1 MAVDATVR
9 GAGIF
14 GLSVAWSLT
23 LRGARVRVI
32 DPNGVGAG
40 ASGGVVGALAPHV
53 PENWNPKK
61 AFQLDSLLMAEAYWA
76 QVEGVCGLPSGYGR
90 LGRVQP
96 LADAR
101 AVDLARARIAGAQAL
116 WQGRAAWQVVGMQ
129 ADAGAGASAEVS
141 AEVSADTGA
150 DAGADTGADTGA
162 DRVAAWGAWRPH
174 SPTGYYVYDTLSARM
189 HPRMAAQALA
199 EAIRVKGGEI
209 VQAGREE
216 GAVIWCTGVADLEA
230 MSAARARPVGGG
242 VKGQGALLR
251 YEASGLPQ
259 IFAGGVHVVPHANGT
274 VAVGSTSEREYS
286 DARSTDA
293 QLDAVIAAARAALP
307 ALADA
312 PVIERWAGVRPK
324 ARSRAPMLGAHP
336 LHKGAYIANGGFKIG
351 FGMAPKAGEVMADLV
366 LGGAADIPQGFEPE
380 ASF

>member
-14 GLSVAWSLT
+14 GLSVAWSLI

-32 DPNGVGAG
+32 DPHGVGAG

-61 AFQLDSLLMAEAYWA
+61 AFQLESLLMAEAYWK
-76 QVEGVCGLPSGYGR
+76 QVEAVCGMPSGYAR

-96 LADAR
+96 LVDAR
-101 AVDLARARIAGAQAL
+101 AVDLARGRIAGAQAL

-129 ADAGAGASAEVS
+129 ADAGAEVS
-141 AEVSADTGA
+141 AGA
-150 DAGADTGADTGA
+150 DADTGADTGA
-162 DRVAAWGAWRPH
+162 DTVAEWGAWRPH
-174 SPTGYYVYDTLSARM
+174 SPTEYYVYDTLSARM

-259 IFAGGVHVVPHANGT
+259 IFAGGVHVVPHADGT

-336 LHKGAYIANGGFKIG
+336 LHEGAYIANGGFKIG